1 MVDSRHDRF
10 DLQVQ
15 GTADVFR
22 LDGIRDHLGCVEEMT
37 VHPGITQRLASGSK
51 HDTHQLQYG
60 KGGRPSQTKVSE
72 KCYHHEFEKGRQS
85 SLY

>member
-15 GTADVFR
+15 GTPDR
-22 LDGIRDHLGCVEEMT
+22 IRDHLGCVEEMT

-51 HDTHQLQYG
+51 HDCIMG
-60 KGGRPSQTKVSE
+60 KGVD
-72 KCYHHEFEKGRQS
+72 HLRQS
-85 SLY
+85 VREMLSS